1 MLRMVSLVGLI
12 LCGFVAN
19 VNAAFDPCK
28 FNFGMR
34 WDEFSKTR
42 YALEGLE
49 PPKGLDYLL
58 IWLAENTQTKTVT
71 FQQYWQG
78 AMAEYAKSTG
88 LTQVYMGYAIAKLAL
103 VDAKLEDCDVA
114 NRTGAPSL
122 CKGGADYIR
131 NNRAKIISTYAAFA
145 KSLAS
150 VRYAQSGNPAI
161 FLMEPDYIQ
170 YSNSS
175 QSGGG
180 LSYEYLG
187 TLMGDIIS
195 AMKAEY
201 PQAKFSMDISPWI
214 NDPAPWYAKFD
225 MTDFSYMNTSG
236 GRTEGGNER
245 IRLDNN
251 NLVTWKQIN
260 QLTKKT
266 IIADAGYGVGGS
278 CDGSGG
284 AWTQLSN
291 IENRIKDG
299 VVAYTHS
306 CGTESWLNS
315 LATLSTS
322 IQGKPVCNEQSGFAL
337 TLSPGTGGTITTTP
351 AGTSFPAG
359 TSVQL
364 TATPATG
371 YRFVSWGGAAS
382 GTTNPTTVTMD
393 AAKTVS
399 ATFAVKSAVKYTLTL
414 SATTNGTISATPSGS
429 IDSGATVTLVATP
442 AVGYKLSAWTGAASG
457 TSRQTTLVMNGE
469 KTVGATFV
477 VDNTPVTLAV
487 GTAANGT
494 VAVSPVMPSG
504 GYARG
509 TAVTLTATPASGFQL
524 VSWGAAVGGNT
535 NPLALK
541 MDSNISVT
549 PVFRKIGEV
558 SNLIKGGDGSS
569 TTNWTVYSNPAGA
582 QLTVAADPKSASNSV
597 LSTKGNYGERSG
609 DTAFMVSQSGIQL
622 VAGTTYY
629 LSFRA
634 MVSSPDDSRGP
645 HPMGVRVVS
654 GASSVFKVS
663 DSVLQDTSW
672 HEYTYSFRAS
682 ASGSATLAFLLG
694 NAGDRNWQ
702 SVLID
707 DIVLSDLPPV
717 SVGPRNI
724 VRKVGLRMVGNT
736 LDFSLATQAG
746 RMRVD
751 AIAPS
756 GEVRNLADLPVGSG
770 VFRTSVSVA
779 DLRSGIY
786 TLRIRNGQQIHTG
799 TFSVVK

>member
-1 MLRMVSLVGLI
+1 M
-12 LCGFVAN
+12 
-19 VNAAFDPCK
+19 
-28 FNFGMR
+28 
-34 WDEFSKTR
+34 
-42 YALEGLE
+42 LE
-49 PPKGLDYLL
+49 PDFYQY
-58 IWLAENTQTKTVT
+58 TQ
-71 FQQYWQG
+71 
-78 AMAEYAKSTG
+78 
-88 LTQVYMGYAIAKLAL
+88 
-103 VDAKLEDCDVA
+103 
-114 NRTGAPSL
+114 
-122 CKGGADYIR
+122 
-131 NNRAKIISTYAAFA
+131 
-145 KSLAS
+145 
-150 VRYAQSGNPAI
+150 
-161 FLMEPDYIQ
+161 
-170 YSNSS
+170 SS
-175 QSGGG
+175 QNNP
-180 LSYEYLG
+180 LSFSEANKL
-187 TLMGDIIS
+187 LADIATSIKTIMPN
-195 AMKAEY
+195 AVIG
-201 PQAKFSMDISPWI
+201 MDISPWASAGWWTSGI
-214 NDPAPWYAKFD
+214 PYAQFQF
-225 MTDFSYMNTSG
+225 MGTSG
-236 GRTEGGNER
+236 GVAMPGA
-245 IRLDNN
+245 
-251 NLVTWKQIN
+251 
-260 QLTKKT
+260 T
-266 IIADAGYGVGGS
+266 IKDGFNWSTMFGHSKLGMMADDGYGVLGGI
-278 CDGSGG
+278 DPPDPG
-284 AWTQLSN
+284 WLNESN
-291 IENRIKDG
+291 LKARIADG
-299 VVAYTHS
+299 VFAYWRATGDATYGTSVASLRT
-306 CGTESWLNS
+306 S
-315 LATLSTS
+315 LASS
-322 IQGKPVCNEQSGFAL
+322 KPKTCNEQSGFAL

-609 DTAFMVSQSGIQL
+609 DSAFMVSQSGIQL

>member
-1 MLRMVSLVGLI
+1 MFGKISKVIAFCIAG
-12 LCGFVAN
+12 AAT
-19 VNAAFDPCK
+19 VNAEIDLCK
-28 FNFGMR
+28 FNFGLSYEHQGRLKCNYAGCEKGDPSALDLPNGM
-34 WDEFSKTR
+34 DFLAMFAGFTQVGSTR
-42 YALEGLE
+42 YYPTPTSDKEGNHIKVCKAIE
-49 PPKGLDYLL
+49 ATPVWYGY
-58 IWLAENTQTKTVT
+58 IIAE
-71 FQQYWQG
+71 G
-78 AMAEYAKSTG
+78 
-88 LTQVYMGYAIAKLAL
+88 AKL
-103 VDAKLEDCDVA
+103 KLGVEDC
-114 NRTGAPSL
+114 
-122 CKGGADYIR
+122 
-131 NNRAKIISTYAAFA
+131 NN
-145 KSLAS
+145 
-150 VRYAQSGNPAI
+150 
-161 FLMEPDYIQ
+161 
-170 YSNSS
+170 
-175 QSGGG
+175 GGG
-180 LSYEYLG
+180 LCTVGAKYIRDYRDSILTQYKRYASFAASNWGKTKPFYFLIEPDFYQYTEHSQQNPLSFSEANKML
-187 TLMGDIIS
+187 TDIATSIKTIMPN
-195 AMKAEY
+195 AVIG
-201 PQAKFSMDISPWI
+201 MDISPWASAGWWSSGI
-214 NDPAPWYAKFD
+214 PYAQFQF
-225 MTDFSYMNTSG
+225 MGTSG
-236 GRTEGGNER
+236 GVAGSGG
-245 IRLDNN
+245 
-251 NLVTWKQIN
+251 
-260 QLTKKT
+260 T
-266 IIADAGYGVGGS
+266 IKDGFNWSTMFGHSKLGMMADDGYGVGGAI
-278 CDGSGG
+278 DAPDPG
-284 AWTQLSN
+284 WLNESN
-291 IENRIKDG
+291 LKARIADG
-299 VVAYTHS
+299 VFAYWRATGDAAYGSSVASLRT
-306 CGTESWLNS
+306 S
-315 LATLSTS
+315 LASS
-322 IQGKPVCNEQSGFAL
+322 KPKTCSEQSGFAL

-414 SATTNGTISATPSGS
+414 NATTNGTISATPSGS

-442 AVGYKLSAWTGAASG
+442 AVGYKLSAWSGDASG
-457 TSRQTTLVMNGE
+457 TARQTSLVMNAN

-477 VDNTPVTLAV
+477 VDNTPVTLTV
-487 GTAANGT
+487 GTATNGT
-494 VAVSPVMPSG
+494 VAISPVMPSG

-509 TAVTLTATPASGFQL
+509 TAVTLTATPASGYQL
-524 VSWGAAVGGNT
+524 VSWGAAVSGNT

-541 MDSNISVT
+541 MDSNISVA

-672 HEYTYSFRAS
+672 HEYTYSFRAN
-682 ASGSATLAFLLG
+682 ASGSATLGFLLG